1 MLSGI
6 IGLMNCETRSFSE
19 LVTAARRLCVPGQRH
34 LLGIAGAPGAGKS
47 TLAARLVAELNE
59 SLTESFDES
68 LGELHGELHGVQLD
82 ANPNDKPS
90 ACQGIQSNAKLGK
103 RAVLLPMDGYHLSNR
118 VLEAKQLRNQKGSP
132 ATFDATGYA
141 EMLRRL
147 KAQQPGDG
155 SVYAPV
161 YHRELEEAIAAEIE
175 VTGDIELVISEGNYL
190 LAQSEPWSQVAQ
202 FFTEIWYLELDDAT
216 RMSRL
221 VKRHIEFGKDPEFAR
236 QWAYG
241 SDQRNADFIASTKY
255 LATRIITL
263 ID

>member
-1 MLSGI
+1 
-6 IGLMNCETRSFSE
+6 MNCETRSFSE

-59 SLTESFDES
+59 SLSESFGES
-68 LGELHGELHGVQLD
+68 LGELRGVQLD
-82 ANPNDKPS
+82 ANPNGKPS

-132 ATFDATGYA
+132 ATFDATGYS